1 MNNSKI
7 SIRYA
12 KALFDLAEELKTLD
26 KTNEDMLAIAAV
38 CKSNHDFDVMLSSPV
53 IHADKKI
60 KIMGLIFGESF
71 SKLSLL
77 FLKIITN
84 KRRESYISQ
93 IAKHFTEL
101 YKEHKGIT
109 TVNVQSAFPLDT
121 DSRKKITGMLE
132 KMTNHDIELIEEVKA
147 ELLGGFVLTV
157 KDVQYDISV
166 ANRIKKLKKEF
177 DENLYIKGF

>member
-12 KALFDLAEELKTLD
+12 KALFDLAFELKVLD
-26 KTNEDMLAIAAV
+26 KTNEDMLAIDSV
-38 CKSNHDFDVMLSSPV
+38 CKSNHDFDVMLRSPV

-60 KIMGLIFGESF
+60 KIINLIFGNTF
-71 SKLSLL
+71 TKLSLSFIKL
-77 FLKIITN
+77 ITQ
-84 KRRESYISQ
+84 KRREPYISQ
-93 IAKHFTEL
+93 IAKHFTLL
-101 YKEHKGIT
+101 YKEHQGIT
-109 TVNVQSAFPLDT
+109 TVNLLSAFPLDET
-121 DSRKKITGMLE
+121 SRKRLTNMLE
-132 KMTNHDIELIEEVKA
+132 KMTHHDIDLIEEVKS
-147 ELLGGFVLTV
+147 ELLGGFVITV